1 MAEQI
6 VELSPRAQRDLQK
19 LPQATVREILDD
31 MEILRET
38 PWPGPPKVKKLRRHE
53 LYRLRTGGYRS
64 VFEVREGKVLILRIV
79 DRRDFERILRTL

>member
-1 MAEQI
+1 MAERR

-19 LPQATVREILDD
+19 LPQAAVREILDD

-38 PWPGPPKVKKLRRHE
+38 PWPGPPKVKKLRGRE
-53 LYRLRTGGYRS
+53 LYRLRTGDYRS
-64 VFEVREGKVLILRIV
+64 IFEVREGRVVIFRIV